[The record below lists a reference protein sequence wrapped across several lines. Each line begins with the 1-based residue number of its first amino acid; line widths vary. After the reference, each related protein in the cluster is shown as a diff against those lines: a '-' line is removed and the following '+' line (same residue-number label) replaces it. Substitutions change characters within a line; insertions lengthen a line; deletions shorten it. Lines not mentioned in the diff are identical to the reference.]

1 MTLKSKKDWI
11 RGSLIT
17 YGFTSKQASAVLSK
31 LKYEN
36 QILQLFDYLKPYSKS
51 KNRPSKEEINSEIQ
65 KISRRLIKA
74 PPRTFTEHVFE
85 AAQDHKFSAI
95 KRHVDNGGD
104 INLCDKYGRSLLT
117 LFIASYNPE
126 YTSEEKELLG
136 EQPFETNMFM
146 GTFAPKFWFI
156 PLQER
161 KSGIY
166 KKLEYFFEHGADP
179 NRCVMVD
186 ENTQTPLQFAVM
198 KQDYYLT
205 KYLLEHGADPTVCLS
220 TERCERLESE
230 VDYFLFS
237 FLEARS
243 VTNERDDRLIT
254 NWAIS
259 QLLWEHG
266 LKGWSGTA
274 IEIDPDIGVIH
285 GEEAKRMLY
294 EPS

>member
-17 YGFTSKQASAVLSK
+17 YGFTSKEAAAVLSK
-31 LKYEN
+31 LRYEN

-51 KNRPSKEEINSEIQ
+51 KNRPTKEEINTEIQ

-74 PPRTFTEHVFE
+74 PPRTFTETVFE

-126 YTSEEKELLG
+126 YTSEEKELLE
-136 EQPFETNMFM
+136 EQPFEANMFM

-179 NRCVMVD
+179 
-186 ENTQTPLQFAVM
+186 
-198 KQDYYLT
+198 
-205 KYLLEHGADPTVCLS
+205 TVCIS
-220 TERCERLESE
+220 TERCERLDSGM
-230 VDYFLFS
+230 DYFLFS

-243 VTNERDDRLIT
+243 VTIERDDRLIT

-274 IEIDPDIGVIH
+274 IEIDPNIGVIH